1 MTKNLNLYKTFNI
14 HEATPQNLYELLNE
28 EFNFNFDPCPL
39 FSKDQIN
46 GLDVQWKE
54 YCYINPP
61 YGKAIRGWLEKGL
74 NEIKK
79 GNTKIAVFLLPS
91 YTDVKW
97 FHEIVLPNANEIRF
111 IKGRLKFSK
120 HTQNAPFASMI
131 VVFKGEGKNKLTC
144 GI

>member
-61 YGKAIRGWLEKGL
+61 YGKAIRG
-74 NEIKK
+74 
-79 GNTKIAVFLLPS
+79 
-91 YTDVKW
+91 
-97 FHEIVLPNANEIRF
+97 
-111 IKGRLKFSK
+111 
-120 HTQNAPFASMI
+120 
-131 VVFKGEGKNKLTC
+131 
-144 GI
+144 